1 MSEISTVAGAANAFP
16 VRVTIEADADNARI
30 RPGITAE
37 VVLLLG
43 GDQGDEAYLIPVDAL
58 SPGGAEAGN
67 YVFVYDAESS
77 IVRRTAIG
85 EAGIRDS
92 DVVVTSG
99 LKAGDIIAVAGVSFL
114 RDGQRVRLM
123 EQ

>member
-1 MSEISTVAGAANAFP
+1 M
-16 VRVTIEADADNARI
+16 
-30 RPGITAE
+30 
-37 VVLLLG
+37 LG
-43 GDQGDEAYLIPVDAL
+43 GDQGDEAYLIPVGAL
-58 SPGGAEAGN
+58 SPGGAEGGN

-77 IVRRTAIG
+77 IVRRTAIDD
-85 EAGIRDS
+85 AGIRDS